1 MKTLEQFQRGIPH
14 RLIPTNVPGAYASP
28 PFPHGFDPH
37 TASGT
42 ALKRHGIPWK
52 RPSGTDHPRLLSAW
66 NSAFSRP
73 WTPENHIVP
82 QLQVQQGKARRSTLS
97 GTVTT
102 DMLHN
107 AWTGVVCQ
115 DPFNLNANPNI
126 TITGQWVIP
135 TVTKP
140 ANGRPAGPVP
150 ILNTN
155 DSGWDSSTWIGIDGF
170 FSSDL
175 TLSTDVLQAG
185 VQHYVKLSGEAV
197 YVAWYEWYVPTH
209 VPGEPGYVNP
219 TNIVNFLVRPGD
231 AVYCNVS
238 YVNHQYGSISFGN
251 VTTGQWF
258 SITLQPPV
266 NASFN
271 GKSIEWILEAP
282 SGGWPQ
288 GAVVPDFTEVTFTN
302 ALGCGGGVDPVDPLS
317 GLGAAQK

>member
-197 YVAWYEWYVPTH
+197 YVAWYEWYPPMYLGSRATSTQPT
-209 VPGEPGYVNP
+209 
-219 TNIVNFLVRPGD
+219 
-231 AVYCNVS
+231 S
-238 YVNHQYGSISFGN
+238 SISWCARVMRCTAMSRTSIISMDPSRS
-251 VTTGQWF
+251 VTSLLDNGFRSRCSLPSMPPLMAKASNGYLKLQVEDGLRVRLCR
-258 SITLQPPV
+258 TLQRSRLQTPWG
-266 NASFN
+266 A
-271 GKSIEWILEAP
+271 EAAWTR
-282 SGGWPQ
+282 S
-288 GAVVPDFTEVTFTN
+288 T
-302 ALGCGGGVDPVDPLS
+302 L
-317 GLGAAQK
+317 